1 MDDGPSDPG
10 VCLLELDAGRRR
22 IAGDETAL
30 AAAVRRGADLR
41 IYTEFAWHEHIE
53 LGSPNTELV
62 RELSEF
68 RVTYLLD
75 DRWVAAIMNWR
86 VPITPMSFGA
96 EPRMSFFLYNQDGS
110 QACASPR
117 LDSAAPEPEA
127 AEQGTWPVKYR
138 VLDAHDQGTRAP
150 SHNFVYRFDRYRFCV
165 SERWREVLAHDER
178 GGVRTGSIDAL
189 GEALREGREL
199 KVAVSG
205 LCADL
210 GGATPHEVFVHVG
223 ASWHMTESG
232 TVVAGTHPLVR
243 VAPAI
248 PLRYRAGGWDFG
260 WLLAGT
266 DGRVQQRLVEPATG
280 AFRERESA
288 HPVRWFAREE
298 GGAYGSRTARR

>member
-1 MDDGPSDPG
+1 MSARTSETGP
-10 VCLLELDAGRRR
+10 CLLELDADRRP
-22 IAGDETAL
+22 IAGDPAAL

-117 LDSAAPEPEA
+117 LDGAAPEPEPG
-127 AEQGTWPVKYR
+127 EQGTWPIKYR

-178 GGVRTGSIDAL
+178 GAVRSGSAEAL
-189 GEALREGREL
+189 GEALQQGLEL

-210 GGATPHEVFVHVG
+210 GDATPHEVFVHVG

-243 VAPAI
+243 VAPAV
-248 PLRYRAGGWDFG
+248 PLRYRSGGWDFG

-288 HPVRWFAREE
+288 HPVRWFARDE
-298 GGAYGSRTARR
+298 GGAYGARTASR